1 MKSAEFEAL
10 IDLSARVGADPL
22 LVQGAGGNTS
32 IKEGGRLWI
41 KASGLWLAHARSRD
55 VMVPVA
61 LDPLLAALD
70 RDDPACEKAQD
81 FVIHDQNPSGL
92 RPSIETTVH
101 ALMPQKIVVH
111 VHCVET
117 IATAVQANG
126 EAIAAEKLRGIP
138 HAFVPYARP
147 GLPLA
152 KAIASR
158 IQDDTSVLVLGNHG
172 LVVAGDTVEEA
183 SAILRLAS
191 GLLRV
196 TPRQAPAHD
205 EAALARLALDSG
217 YGLPED
223 AAMHA
228 AATDLESARIGA
240 GGNLYP
246 DHVIFLGSSLAI
258 AAPGQNAR
266 EVEAAFDEP
275 PPVILFPGT
284 GVLVRRDI
292 SAGAAAMA
300 RCFADVAVRIPDGAR
315 LRYLTDAE
323 NAELLG
329 WDAEKYR
336 QQLNRDGQVLQ

>member
-1 MKSAEFEAL
+1 
-10 IDLSARVGADPL
+10 
-22 LVQGAGGNTS
+22 
-32 IKEGGRLWI
+32 
-41 KASGLWLAHARSRD
+41 
-55 VMVPVA
+55 
-61 LDPLLAALD
+61 
-70 RDDPACEKAQD
+70 
-81 FVIHDQNPSGL
+81 
-92 RPSIETTVH
+92 
-101 ALMPQKIVVH
+101 
-111 VHCVET
+111 
-117 IATAVQANG
+117 
-126 EAIAAEKLRGIP
+126 
-138 HAFVPYARP
+138 
-147 GLPLA
+147 
-152 KAIASR
+152 
-158 IQDDTSVLVLGNHG
+158 
-172 LVVAGDTVEEA
+172 
-183 SAILRLAS
+183 
-191 GLLRV
+191 
-196 TPRQAPAHD
+196 
-205 EAALARLALDSG
+205 
-217 YGLPED
+217 
-223 AAMHA
+223 MHA